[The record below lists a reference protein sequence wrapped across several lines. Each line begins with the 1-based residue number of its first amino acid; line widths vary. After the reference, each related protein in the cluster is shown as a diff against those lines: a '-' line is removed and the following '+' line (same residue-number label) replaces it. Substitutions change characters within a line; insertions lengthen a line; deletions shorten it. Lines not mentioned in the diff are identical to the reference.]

1 MKFWAAFIAVLA
13 VMLAALGAFAQ
24 NQDKPAGPACTAH
37 QDSKA
42 TCSATQAK
50 CESSKANLT
59 KGTCTVNGKEVA
71 FDMPAMK
78 YRVGDKTLCCDKM
91 ALEAAKGDEKAV
103 KFVVGDKS
111 YDSKAEAMDAYAAV
125 LDGFLKESMSV
136 KYVVGDECVAC
147 PMTAKSLA
155 EKNNAKVKYR
165 VASYTFEDQAK
176 ADAALARAREAVEKV
191 GKEKGSCSSSC
202 SATAQSGETKSCGS
216 ADAKTV
222 AGGEKKA
229 CCKDAA
235 NTANK
240 DAKSSAD
247 ARTVASTD
255 AKTDAK
261 STCCQDA
268 ENKVNLAKA
277 KLIAAM
283 QTLAE
288 AAGV

>member
-1 MKFWAAFIAVLA
+1 MKFWVAFIAVVA
-13 VMLAALGAFAQ
+13 VMFAAFGAFAQ
-24 NQDKPAGPACTAH
+24 SQDKPAAGCSAH

-50 CESSKANLT
+50 CDASKSNLT

-71 FDMPAMK
+71 FDMPGMK
-78 YRVGDKTLCCDKM
+78 YRVGDKTMCCDKM

-103 KFVVGDKS
+103 KYVVGDKTF
-111 YDSKAEAMDAYAAV
+111 DSKAEAMDAYAAV
-125 LDGFLKESMSV
+125 LDGYLKESMSV
-136 KYVVGDECVAC
+136 KFVVGEESFAC
-147 PMTAKSLA
+147 PMTAKSQA

-176 ADAALARAREAVEKV
+176 ADAALAKAREAVEKV

-202 SATAQSGETKSCGS
+202 SATAKSGETKSCGS
-216 ADAKTV
+216 GDAKAV
-222 AGGEKKA
+222 AGASGEKKA

-235 NTANK
+235 NVAAK
-240 DAKSSAD
+240 DAKTGA
-247 ARTVASTD
+247 TVASTG

-268 ENKVNLAKA
+268 ENKVNLARS
-277 KLIAAM
+277 KLTAAM

-288 AAGV
+288 AA

>member
-1 MKFWAAFIAVLA
+1 
-13 VMLAALGAFAQ
+13 
-24 NQDKPAGPACTAH
+24 
-37 QDSKA
+37 
-42 TCSATQAK
+42 
-50 CESSKANLT
+50 
-59 KGTCTVNGKEVA
+59 
-71 FDMPAMK
+71 
-78 YRVGDKTLCCDKM
+78 M

-103 KFVVGDKS
+103 KFVVGDKT
-111 YDSKAEAMDAYAAV
+111 YATKAEAMDAYAAV
-125 LDGFLKESMSV
+125 LDGFLKESMNV

-155 EKNNAKVKYR
+155 EKNNAKVRYR

-202 SATAQSGETKSCGS
+202 SATAKSGETKSCGS

-222 AGGEKKA
+222 AAGEKKA

-235 NTANK
+235 KVASKDSKTGT
-240 DAKSSAD
+240 DAKA
-247 ARTVASTD
+247 VASTD
-255 AKTDAK
+255 GQTDAK

-277 KLIAAM
+277 KLTAAM